1 MGRSPE
7 RLALMD
13 EQVLFPLLGTVA
25 GTQQV
30 IDKY

>member
-1 MGRSPE
+1 MDGSPE

-13 EQVLFPLLGTVA
+13 EQVLFPLLGTVS
-25 GTQQV
+25 GTPQV

>member
-1 MGRSPE
+1 MGGSPE
-7 RLALMD
+7 RLALKD
-13 EQVLFPLLGTVA
+13 EQMLFPLLGTVS